1 MKYQII
7 ISIKSQNL
15 LLLINNKIKFTY
27 KISTAKAGIGQ
38 IKGSYKTPLGHH
50 IVRAKIGENNPIYSV
65 YEGRRPTGDIWN
77 KSLDEK
83 ILKDDWILTRILWL
97 SGKEIGLNRLGKFDS
112 MQRFIYIHGTNEENL
127 LGSPASHG
135 CIRMANQD
143 ILALFKYIE
152 VGTDVFINAK

>member
-15 LLLINNKIKFTY
+15 LLLINNKIKFAY

-50 IVRAKIGENNPIYSV
+50 IVRAKIGDNNPIYSV

-77 KSLDEK
+77 KSLNEQV
-83 ILKDDWILTRILWL
+83 LKDDWILTRILWL
-97 SGKEIGLNRLGKFDS
+97 SGKEIGLNRLGMVDS

-135 CIRMANQD
+135 CIRMSNNDVIELFNLTPIGTIVD
-143 ILALFKYIE
+143 INE
-152 VGTDVFINAK
+152 E